1 MSNKFD
7 FGKVRERAVAKANQE
22 LEQGLEQMVE
32 QGGGATQNRPT
43 TGPSLN
49 GGESMPAEAALATAR
64 PNGTLSTERTP
75 AEGTVGTPAPAGNA
89 AATATAAATA
99 PAEPTKGVQT
109 YIPMSQ
115 YRRLNDIKLTRREN
129 IADLAA
135 QAINLWLDVQEG
147 KLVVTK
153 VE

>member
-1 MSNKFD
+1 MSNKKPFN
-7 FGKVRERAVAKANQE
+7 FGDAPLVQDTERTVESGYEAI
-22 LEQGLEQMVE
+22 EQKE
-32 QGGGATQNRPT
+32 QGGGVAVPQQQTEQA
-43 TGPSLN
+43 
-49 GGESMPAEAALATAR
+49 PAEQK
-64 PNGTLSTERTP
+64 
-75 AEGTVGTPAPAGNA
+75 
-89 AATATAAATA
+89 

-147 KLVVTK
+147 KKIVVNGNA
-153 VE
+153 

>member
-1 MSNKFD
+1 MPAAPAEPA
-7 FGKVRERAVAKANQE
+7 GK
-22 LEQGLEQMVE
+22 
-32 QGGGATQNRPT
+32 T
-43 TGPSLN
+43 TGD
-49 GGESMPAEAALATAR
+49 
-64 PNGTLSTERTP
+64 
-75 AEGTVGTPAPAGNA
+75 A
-89 AATATAAATA
+89 AATVA
-99 PAEPTKGVQT
+99 AEPTKGVQT

-153 VE
+153 PE

>member
-1 MSNKFD
+1 MGTKFNFAD
-7 FGKVRERAVAKANQE
+7 VRKKAVAKAEKE
-22 LEQGLEQMVE
+22 LEQGLEQMAE
-32 QGGGATQNRPT
+32 QGGGAQQPEQGGAYIVRPT
-43 TGPSLN
+43 TEPPVPPVKD
-49 GGESMPAEAALATAR
+49 EK
-64 PNGTLSTERTP
+64 
-75 AEGTVGTPAPAGNA
+75 
-89 AATATAAATA
+89 

-147 KLVVTK
+147 KLVVK
-153 VE
+153 SPEL